1 MASMTKGTRR
11 QNDVIMWENRMNNS
25 EMVFGDFY
33 KEIYRNQEFYRGMQ
47 IGYGDWASE
56 IAFDSISSFAK
67 SGRVLVINKILTNL
81 AAQNSAIMWRRPWHY
96 LRARRVSGLNDERAR
111 WTAEHAL
118 NACLGDE
125 RNAWLKKNRLN
136 LLMAEMGVGVL
147 KATNIMEMTGKDPAA
162 GRKDR
167 YGEVVITED
176 PETGESIPSFV
187 GGIPR
192 LNAKGEPI
200 QKGNKFLIDDRR
212 LSDYYRTD
220 FVHPFLMRFDPEG
233 GNDHQDHA
241 WICENFSLTY
251 NEFMDVPFFDH
262 KHRAIDAARVLD
274 KNLLSRRTR
283 RYFLSGKGG
292 MAGGFNPTNA
302 DKDLLRFFMV
312 ACWDIQKREI
322 VYLLDGFNKVIAK
335 IKYPSY
341 IDISP
346 YSISK
351 LHEDPGEFQP
361 VVEVTQARPLARAYN
376 EMHSMLLTH
385 AARFTRRYIAREGM
399 FRENEREKFKSN
411 DDGNVIYYKRQY
423 GSGDLKAVED
433 ARLDPAIYRNMAI
446 YTDDMDKMMG
456 SSQNSQAAGSGVES
470 ATEAAIVEN
479 RTSNRD
485 TDKRNLIAEPAQHH
499 AGIILRMMQDTLPD
513 DILIN
518 SVGPDAVTFQKNVR
532 RPQLAGDF
540 SVFIEIGEMEPHD
553 QRIEKADLNEI
564 VQIVGPAVLLSPTF
578 SKKFW
583 ESRRMFDPQ
592 LVKEVQ
598 QIVQDQLMAQ
608 AQGADGGEQQG
619 DKGGGAKPTKATE
632 KTEKQG
638 EGRSAGRAQRKKKKE
653 E

>member
-11 QNDVIMWENRMNNS
+11 QNDVIMWENRINNS
-25 EMVFGDFY
+25 EMVFDDFY
-33 KEIYRNQEFYRGMQ
+33 KEIYRNQEFYRGQQ

-56 IAFDSISSFAK
+56 IAYDSISSFAK
-67 SGRVLVINKILTNL
+67 SGRVITINKILTSL

-96 LRARRVSGLNDERAR
+96 LQARRVSGLDDERAR

-118 NACLGDE
+118 NACLADE
-125 RNAWLKKNRLN
+125 RNAWLKKMRLN
-136 LLMAEMGVGVL
+136 LLMSEMGVGVL
-147 KATNIMEMTGKDPAA
+147 KATNVMQMTGRDPAKD
-162 GRKDR
+162 REDR
-167 YGEVVITED
+167 YGEVVITQD
-176 PETGESIPSFV
+176 PETGESVPSFV
-187 GGIPR
+187 GGVPR

-233 GNDHQDHA
+233 GNDPQDHA

-262 KHRAIDAARVLD
+262 KTRAIDAARVLD
-274 KNLLSRRTR
+274 KNLLSRRTK
-283 RYFLSGKGG
+283 RYFMGGKGG
-292 MAGGFNPTNA
+292 MSGGFNPTQA
-302 DKDLLRFFMV
+302 DKDLLRFFMI

-322 VYLLDGFNKVIAK
+322 VYLLDGFNRAIAK

-341 IDISP
+341 IEVSP

-361 VVEVTQARPLARAYN
+361 VVEVTQARPMARAYN

-433 ARLDPAIYRNMAI
+433 ARLDPAIYKNMAI
-446 YTDDMDKMMG
+446 YTDDIDKMMG
-456 SSQNSQAAGSGVES
+456 SSQNAQAAGGAVES
-470 ATEAAIVEN
+470 ATESAIVEA

-485 TDKRNLIAEPAQHH
+485 TDKRNLIAEPSQHH

-513 DILIN
+513 DILIS
-518 SVGPDAVTFQKNVR
+518 SVGPDAVTFQKNVK

-540 SVFIEIGEMEPHD
+540 SVFIEIGEMEPHN
-553 QRIEKADLNEI
+553 QRIERADMNEV
-564 VQIVGPAVLLSPTF
+564 VQILGPGCLVMPTI
-578 SKKFW
+578 SKRFW
-583 ESRRMFDPQ
+583 ETRRIFDPQ
-592 LVKEVQ
+592 VIKESQ
-598 QIVQDQLMAQ
+598 QYAQ
-608 AQGADGGEQQG
+608 MLLQQQAGGGEGQGAQGDT
-619 DKGGGAKPTKATE
+619 GGGAKPSKASE

-638 EGRSAGRAQRKKKKE
+638 EGRSAGRAQRKKKE